1 MATIKQIN
9 ANRKN
14 ALLSKGPKTD
24 LGKLNS
30 SKNSLKHGLT
40 AKQLVI
46 GEDLNE
52 FEKYRDHMIE
62 ALKPEG
68 ILEEQVVFKI
78 IDVGFRLR
86 RIGGIE
92 AGIYNQEIL
101 HHEIDEYKQ
110 KMAEKIEFK
119 DEELVQSSDRS
130 INLKGLAFARD
141 CKYGSAILKL
151 NTIEDKLMNKYYRQ
165 LDILKVMQEGR
176 YDLEK

>member
-1 MATIKQIN
+1 MATTKQIN
-9 ANRKN
+9 ANKKN

-46 GEDLNE
+46 GENLKE
-52 FEKYRDHMIE
+52 FEQYRDQMIE
-62 ALKPEG
+62 ALKPVG

-86 RIGGIE
+86 RIGKIE

-101 HHEIDEYKQ
+101 HHEADEYKN
-110 KMAEKIEFK
+110 KIAEKIVFK
-119 DEELVQSSDRS
+119 EEDLVQSSDRS

-165 LDILKVMQEGR
+165 LDLLKMMQEER
-176 YDLEK
+176 YDLAK

>member
-46 GEDLNE
+46 GENLKE
-52 FEKYRDHMIE
+52 FEQYRDQMIE
-62 ALKPEG
+62 ALKPVG
-68 ILEEQVVFKI
+68 ILQEQLVFKI

-86 RIGGIE
+86 RIGKIE

-101 HHEIDEYKQ
+101 HHEADEYKN
-110 KMAEKIEFK
+110 KIAEKIVFK
-119 DEELVQSSDRS
+119 EEDLVQFSDRS

-165 LDILKVMQEGR
+165 LDLLKMMQEER
-176 YDLEK
+176 YDLAK

>member
-46 GEDLNE
+46 GENLKE
-52 FEKYRDHMIE
+52 FEQYRDQMIE
-62 ALKPEG
+62 ELKPVG
-68 ILEEQVVFKI
+68 ILQEQVVFKI

-86 RIGGIE
+86 RIGKIE

-101 HHEIDEYKQ
+101 HHEADEYKN
-110 KMAEKIEFK
+110 KIAEKIVFK
-119 DEELVQSSDRS
+119 EEDLVQSSDRS

-165 LDILKVMQEGR
+165 LDLLKMMQEER
-176 YDLEK
+176 YDLAK

>member
-46 GEDLNE
+46 GEDLKE

-110 KMAEKIEFK
+110 KMPEKIEFK
-119 DEELVQSSDRS
+119 DQELVQSSDRS

-165 LDILKVMQEGR
+165 LDILKMMQEGR

>member
-46 GEDLNE
+46 GEDLKE
-52 FEKYRDHMIE
+52 FEQYRDLMIE

-92 AGIYNQEIL
+92 AGFII
-101 HHEIDEYKQ
+101 K
-110 KMAEKIEFK
+110 
-119 DEELVQSSDRS
+119 RS
-130 INLKGLAFARD
+130 FI
-141 CKYGSAILKL
+141 
-151 NTIEDKLMNKYYRQ
+151 TKLMSIK
-165 LDILKVMQEGR
+165 IK
-176 YDLEK
+176 

>member
-46 GEDLNE
+46 GENSKE
-52 FEKYRDHMIE
+52 FEQYRDLMIE

-86 RIGGIE
+86 RIGKIE

-101 HHEIDEYKQ
+101 HHEADEYKN
-110 KMAEKIEFK
+110 KIAEKIVFK
-119 DEELVQSSDRS
+119 EEDLVQSSDRS

-165 LDILKVMQEGR
+165 LDLLKMMQEER
-176 YDLEK
+176 YDLAK

>member
-1 MATIKQIN
+1 MATTKQIN
-9 ANRKN
+9 ANKKN

-46 GEDLNE
+46 GENLKE
-52 FEKYRDHMIE
+52 FEQYRDQMIE
-62 ALKPEG
+62 ALKPVG
-68 ILEEQVVFKI
+68 ILQEQVVFKI

-86 RIGGIE
+86 RIGKIE

-101 HHEIDEYKQ
+101 HHEADEYKN
-110 KMAEKIEFK
+110 KIAEKIVFK
-119 DEELVQSSDRS
+119 EEDLVQSSDRS

-165 LDILKVMQEGR
+165 LDLLKMMQEER
-176 YDLEK
+176 YDLAK

>member
-46 GEDLNE
+46 GEDLKE

-62 ALKPEG
+62 ELKPEG

>member
-14 ALLSKGPKTD
+14 ALLSKGPKTN

-46 GEDLNE
+46 GEDLKE
-52 FEKYRDHMIE
+52 FEQYRDLMIE

-86 RIGGIE
+86 RIGV
-92 AGIYNQEIL
+92 L
-101 HHEIDEYKQ
+101 KQ
-110 KMAEKIEFK
+110 GFIIK
-119 DEELVQSSDRS
+119 RS
-130 INLKGLAFARD
+130 FI
-141 CKYGSAILKL
+141 
-151 NTIEDKLMNKYYRQ
+151 TKLMSIK
-165 LDILKVMQEGR
+165 IK
-176 YDLEK
+176 